1 MDVVQSSPK
10 LIEDTAKNYLYATL
24 QKVHHTRVKYY
35 NIIFNLCVF
44 VGFILVV
51 GGTLYYLHKTKKTP
65 YENYNK
71 LMRDQE
77 YVLSKIRYY
86 QEQKQMINEKAS
98 SYSSMI
104 TDLPV
109 IAPNVLGI

>member
-1 MDVVQSSPK
+1 MIDVVDGAPK

-35 NIIFNLCVF
+35 NIVYNIGVF
-44 VGFILVV
+44 VAFSLVT
-51 GGTLYYLHKTKKTP
+51 GGILYYLYRTKNTP
-65 YENYNK
+65 IQNHNK
-71 LMRDQE
+71 LIRDQE

-86 QEQKQMINEKAS
+86 QEQKQLIDQKAS

-109 IAPNVLGI
+109 IPPALVM

>member
-1 MDVVQSSPK
+1 MMDVVDSAPK

-24 QKVHHTRVKYY
+24 QKVHSTRVRYY
-35 NIIFNLCVF
+35 NIIYNMGVF
-44 VGFILVV
+44 FLFVTIT
-51 GGTLYYLHKTKKTP
+51 GGILYYLYRTKKTP
-65 YENYNK
+65 RENHQK
-71 LMRDQE
+71 LIRDQE

-86 QEQKQMINEKAS
+86 QEQKQMIDEKAA

-109 IAPNVLGI
+109 IAPQMVM